1 MSHASRRGFTLIE
14 LLVIVLIIAVLAA
27 LLFPAPRRVR
37 EASARM
43 SCQNNLKQLMLAM
56 HNYADTHPSR
66 AFPPGCA
73 GPGAAPEARLSWMVP
88 LLPYLEQD
96 ALYKKFDLT
105 KGYAE
110 NREPARTPVK
120 VFLCPSNEVAPDT
133 APAHYIALAGV
144 GYDAPARPAD
154 APGNGFMGFDR
165 VTKPDALKDGTSNT
179 LALIE
184 TRVGVG
190 PWAAGGTANVRG
202 FSTEDAP
209 HIGEG
214 RAFGWHAE
222 SKGANAAMADGSVR
236 FLIAKTDAAKLAAAI
251 TIAGND
257 PVLLD

>member
-27 LLFPAPRRVR
+27 LMLPATRRVR
-37 EASARM
+37 EPAIRM

-88 LLPYLEQD
+88 LLPYLEQ
-96 ALYKKFDLT
+96 APLYTKFDLT

-110 NREPARTPVK
+110 NREPARTPMK

-133 APAHYIALAGV
+133 APAHYVALAGI
-144 GYDAPARPAD
+144 DHAAAARPPEV
-154 APGNGFMGFDR
+154 PGTGFMGFDR
-165 VTKPDALKDGTSNT
+165 ATKPEAIKDGTSNT

-184 TRVGVG
+184 TRVGIG
-190 PWAAGGTANVRG
+190 PWAGGGAANVRG
-202 FSTEDAP
+202 FHPDDAP
-209 HIGEG
+209 HIGEA

-222 SKGANAAMADGSVR
+222 GTGANAAMADGSTR
-236 FLIAKTDAAKLAAAI
+236 FLSARTDPAKLAAAI
-251 TIAGND
+251 TVAGKET
-257 PVLLD
+257 LTLD